1 MAKLIA
7 LYKKPGDQEQF
18 DTHYFGTHTP
28 LVKKIPGL
36 RKAEVTKVI
45 GAPSGDSEFYLM
57 CEMFFDNRDSLDEA
71 MRSKEMRNCGKDLM
85 SFAGEL
91 VTMMIGEEANA

>member
-7 LYKKPGDQEQF
+7 LYKKPGNQEQF
-18 DTHYFGTHTP
+18 DTHYFETHTP
-28 LVKKIPGL
+28 LVQRIPGL
-36 RKAEVTKVI
+36 RKTEVTKVI

-57 CEMFFDNRDSLDEA
+57 CEMFFDDQDSLDQA
-71 MRSKEMRNCGKDLM
+71 MRSEEMKACGKDLM

-91 VTMMIGEEANA
+91 VTMMIGEKANA